1 MVPPVKR
8 SFITRFVS
16 NSYVAGALPTIG
28 GVMFGCDISSMSG
41 QLSNPYYLSQFGN
54 PNSSLQGG
62 ITASMPAGSFGGAL
76 LNSYLSDKI
85 GRKKTIIIGAWC
97 WVLGCIIQSCA
108 KNVMTL
114 VAGRVVAGFAVGIL
128 SAIVTVYQA
137 ELTKPSIR
145 GRIVSFQQLAI
156 TLGIFLQFFVQ
167 YGCAYISS
175 DASFRVPWAL
185 QLIPGLVLGTLMLL
199 FPESP
204 RWLMDHDRNEEALQI
219 LADVHAAG
227 DTEDELVQLEFA
239 EIRQAIE
246 FEKTQ
251 AAKSY
256 LDLLKPN
263 VRRRVFLGMSE
274 QMWSQLTGMN
284 VMMYY
289 VIYVF
294 QSAGIS
300 GRHGELVASSVQYA
314 LNVGMTLPALWYID
328 TWGRRPMLLIGAVA
342 MGMWLF
348 LVGGL
353 QARFGHAVVD
363 ASDSATTTWV
373 IEGHKS
379 ATYAIIV
386 CSYLFVCSFAITWGP
401 CSWTY
406 ASEIFPTRVR
416 GKAVSMATAANWA
429 FNFALAYATPP
440 AFHNIQWRTYFVF
453 GTFCFAMAI
462 HIFFM
467 FPETK
472 GRTLEEMEEVFAGN
486 AFTAWRVNPL
496 TGKKTLADLEAS
508 GAFTGKGVHSSDLK
522 QELSHEDE
530 TKAEIA

>member
-16 NSYVAGALPTIG
+16 NPYVAGALPTIG

-41 QLSNPYYLSQFGN
+41 QLSNPYYLSHFGN
-54 PNSSLQGG
+54 PNSTLQGG
-62 ITASMPAGSFGGAL
+62 ITAAMPAGSFGGAL
-76 LNSYLSDKI
+76 VNSYISDKL
-85 GRKKTIIIGAWC
+85 GRKKTIVIGAWC
-97 WVLGCIIQSCA
+97 WVLGCIVQSCA
-108 KNVMTL
+108 NTVATL
-114 VAGRVVAGFAVGIL
+114 VAGRVVAGIAVGIL

-156 TLGIFLQFFVQ
+156 MVGIFLQFFVQ
-167 YGCAYISS
+167 YGCSYIPS
-175 DASFRVPWAL
+175 DASFRIPWAL
-185 QLIPGLVLGTLMLL
+185 QLIPGLLLGTLMFL

-204 RWLMDHDRNEEALQI
+204 RWLMDHDRHDEALQI

-227 DTEDELVQLEFA
+227 DTENEFVQLEFA
-239 EIRQAIE
+239 EITQQLE

-256 LDLLKPN
+256 SDLFKPN
-263 VRRRVFLGMSE
+263 VRTRVFLGMSE

-294 QSAGIS
+294 QSAGIN
-300 GRHGELVASSVQYA
+300 GRQGELIASSVQYG
-314 LNVGMTLPALWYID
+314 L
-328 TWGRRPMLLIGAVA
+328 GRRPMLLIGAVA
-342 MGMWLF
+342 MGVWLF

-353 QARFGHAVVD
+353 QARFGHAVAD

-373 IEGHKS
+373 IDGHKP

-386 CSYLFVCSFAITWGP
+386 CSYLFVCSYSITWGP

-416 GKAVSMATAANWA
+416 GKAVSLSTASNWA

-440 AFHNIQWRTYFVF
+440 SFRNIQWRTYFIF
-453 GTFCFAMAI
+453 GTFCFAMSI

-472 GRTLEEMEEVFAGN
+472 GRTLEEMEDVFAGN
-486 AFTAWRVNPL
+486 TFTAWRVNSS
-496 TGKKTLADLEAS
+496 TGKKTLTDLEAT
-508 GAFTGKGVHSSDLK
+508 GASPRAPSMDLK
-522 QELSHEDE
+522 QEISHDEE
-530 TKAEIA
+530 TKNHLG